1 MGVIPLRR
9 CTVKGRFVL
18 TLSCLLFAT
27 GAAARIHNVTDAD
40 APRALPEQGPVTV
53 RWEDPEQFT
62 EIRYSHNPTE
72 SRRGDW
78 VEQLALYLRKRAQ
91 PRLAAGE
98 RLEVIITNIERA
110 GDFEPWLGINF
121 HDTRIVRDYYPPRM
135 ELHFRLIDAN
145 GRVREGE
152 RKLTDAGFMQTSM
165 RDNDLLRF
173 EKDLIDRWLQ
183 RELPTPAR
191 ASR

>member
-1 MGVIPLRR
+1 M
-9 CTVKGRFVL
+9 KGRLVL
-18 TLSCLLFAT
+18 TLSCLLVAA
-27 GAAARIHNVTDAD
+27 GAAARIHNVSDAD
-40 APRALPEQGPVTV
+40 APRALPEQGPVSV

-62 EIRYSHNPTE
+62 EIRYSHNPSE
-72 SRRGDW
+72 SRRGNW

-98 RLEVIITNIERA
+98 RLEVDITNIELA
-110 GDFEPWLGINF
+110 GDFEPWLGIQF

-135 ELHFRLIDAN
+135 ELHFRLIDAS
-145 GRVREGE
+145 GQVRSEGD
-152 RKLTDAGFMQTSM
+152 RKLTDAGFMQTSVK
-165 RDNDLLRF
+165 DGDPLRF